1 LRSAIE
7 TLDLITDPVAR
18 ERLLGILKNDVKRL
32 DRLVT
37 DISNASRLDAELS
50 RDQPKAIDLERLV
63 ADIVALY
70 QATAKPGDVTVRFYP
85 PGGMEPVMVSGR
97 EGPLGQVFR
106 NLIDNARSFSPPG
119 AEVAVSV
126 QRAMGRVIATV
137 ADSGPGIPP
146 ENLETVFERF
156 YTSRPKGAAF
166 GGNSGLGLSIARQI
180 VEAHGGTLQA
190 KNRMTDDG
198 KVAGALFL
206 MMLPEAR
213 PGPA

>member
-1 LRSAIE
+1 
-7 TLDLITDPVAR
+7 
-18 ERLLGILKNDVKRL
+18 VKRL

-50 RDQPKAIDLERLV
+50 RDHPKAIDLERLIG
-63 ADIVALY
+63 DIVGLY
-70 QATAKPGDVTVRFYP
+70 QATAKPGDVTVRFFP
-85 PGGMEPVMVSGR
+85 PGGLDTVTVSGR

-119 AEVAVSV
+119 GEVSV
-126 QRAMGRVIATV
+126 ALQRAMGRVIATV
-137 ADSGPGIPP
+137 ADGGPGIPP

-180 VEAHGGTLQA
+180 VEAHGGALQA
-190 KNRMTDDG
+190 RNRMAEDG
-198 KVAGALFL
+198 KVAGALFIL
-206 MMLPEAR
+206 TLPEAR
-213 PGPA
+213 P